1 MFPHP
6 ATELTNG
13 AMRRTSSSYFS
24 FCNAHHIPDL
34 TDLVIIELDVDDA
47 KYAPH
52 TRHFKWGKL
61 TTLIAWTHL

>member
-13 AMRRTSSSYFS
+13 AMRRTSSAYFS
-24 FCNAHHIPDL
+24 FCNAHHIPDI

-47 KYAPH
+47 KYVLP
-52 TRHFKWGKL
+52 F
-61 TTLIAWTHL
+61 